1 MADIVSIKKQS
12 DNVREAVFQFNYQY
26 VNGGNE
32 SAVQKIDASSLDTNS
47 DGDACTGLRILDCNF
62 NVAGMTV
69 QVLKDGDGQ
78 DPIML
83 NLTEDQSGNFDFT
96 DTGGLPST
104 TEITEATRTYAVTV
118 VNAGGNK
125 FALGGVT
132 APAINLLKNHTY
144 IFDQSDSTNNGHPL
158 RFSTTS
164 NGTHGGGAEYTTGVT
179 VVGTP
184 GSSGAFTKIVTTAE
198 TPNLFYYCVNHSA
211 MGNSS
216 SLVNPTGDVLFTT
229 TGAAANDSY
238 QIVMRLKK
246 NYKVQ

>member
-1 MADIVSIKKQS
+1 MADIVSVKKQS

-26 VNGGNE
+26 VDTGNE
-32 SAVQKIDASSLDTNS
+32 SAVGKIDVSTLDKNS
-47 DGDACTGLRILDCNF
+47 NGDDCTGLRILDCNF

-104 TEITEATRTYAVTV
+104 TELTEATRTYAVTV
-118 VNAGGNK
+118 VNDGGVNK

-132 APAINLLKNHTY
+132 APPINLLKNHTY
-144 IFDQSDSTNNGHPL
+144 IFDQSNGSNANHPIAFKL
-158 RFSTTS
+158 
-164 NGTHGGGAEYTTGVT
+164 GAGGASYTTGIT
-179 VVGTP
+179 STGTP
-184 GSSGAFTKIVTTAE
+184 GQAGAKTTIVTTAD
-198 TPNLFYYCVNHSA
+198 TPFLYYYCTVHGDA
-211 MGNSS
+211 MGNGAT
-216 SLVNPTGDVLFTT
+216 LVNPTGDVLFTT

-238 QIVMRLKK
+238 QIVMRVKK